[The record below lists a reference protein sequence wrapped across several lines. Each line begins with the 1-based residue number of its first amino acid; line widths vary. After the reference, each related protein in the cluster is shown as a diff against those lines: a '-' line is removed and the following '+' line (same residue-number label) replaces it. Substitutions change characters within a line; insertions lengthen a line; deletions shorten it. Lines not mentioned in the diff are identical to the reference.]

1 MDTKITRGNGLPI
14 PACATKPWR
23 SGACTVVNAQRST
36 TGVDNSHPKIIGLDL
51 DGVIIDH
58 SEQKLRLAAEFG
70 ISLSPEQTHS
80 DIFKRLI
87 PRDVLRQ
94 IEQLLYNH
102 PEAHKLSPLM
112 EGAKDGLEK
121 IKNIAPY
128 FLISRRKIKEAAA
141 DALRFHGLWPDFF
154 NEKNAFFVIHPE
166 EKNIKAR
173 ELGITHYIDDQQTI
187 LEYLSAVPNK
197 FLFDKFD
204 IFPDTAS
211 IRVKSWNELIDKLKN
226 PD

>member
-1 MDTKITRGNGLPI
+1 M
-14 PACATKPWR
+14 
-23 SGACTVVNAQRST
+23 
-36 TGVDNSHPKIIGLDL
+36 DNSYQKIIGLDL

-58 SEQKLRLAAEFG
+58 SEHKLRLAAEFG
-70 ISLSPEQTHS
+70 ISVTPEQTAS
-80 DIFKRLI
+80 DIFKKLM
-87 PRDVLRQ
+87 PRDIYHQ
-94 IEQLLYNH
+94 IEPLLYDH

-128 FLISRRKIKEAAA
+128 FLISRRKIKETAVA
-141 DALRFHGLWPDFF
+141 ALRFHGLWPDFF

-173 ELGITHYIDDQQTI
+173 ELKITHYVDDQTTV
-187 LEYLSAVPNK
+187 LDCLFDVPNK

-204 IFPDTAS
+204 VFPDTS
-211 IRVKSWNELIDKLKN
+211 GSRVKSWDELINHLQK
-226 PD
+226 